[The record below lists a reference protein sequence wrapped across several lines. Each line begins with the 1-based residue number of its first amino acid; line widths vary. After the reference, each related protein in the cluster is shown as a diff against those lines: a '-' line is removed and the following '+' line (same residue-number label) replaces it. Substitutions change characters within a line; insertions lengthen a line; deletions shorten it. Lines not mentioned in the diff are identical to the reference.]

1 MHTDNFEKAF
11 EIFIDG
17 KEYDAT
23 QQSIFE
29 LVRSAFAAG
38 WAAARAEIPIRILPP
53 AEGQS
58 LK

>member
-29 LVRSAFAAG
+29 LV
-38 WAAARAEIPIRILPP
+38 IPVLV
-53 AEGQS
+53 
-58 LK
+58 KKV